1 MRTPDNRP
9 YTQFVFWIV
18 AIGAFIIATAQAGI
32 VFWRLVD
39 MVRGWI

>member
-18 AIGAFIIATAQAGI
+18 AIGFFIIAMAQVALLL
-32 VFWRLVD
+32 WRAID
-39 MVRGWI
+39 GWLGPF